1 MLHYRFQGG
10 AVREGRGSGRPTC
23 AHGLDRLQRPA
34 STPRKTEQCRRTR
47 PSDHDIHVNEG
58 QTHGLEH
65 VVQTGLVDDLIFALL
80 PLTPRILSL
89 VAQPNSIDRARSND
103 PQRDAGALLCGFQGA
118 DGLEESLG
126 AGSDRFFGYGA
137 AGAGVGLLAV
147 GVPDALADE
156 ERIGLDLKLV
166 SGAQMVVWRDL
177 FLGAAASFDLAFYG
191 GRRGAAALPG
201 EPTHFRTERL
211 RFRLIGRRHSYALWN
226 PRARRSS
233 SLISCMSRSRNLSAA
248 TIAPETH
255 SQGLPATV
263 RLGPFGGESLSFDS
277 TPIF

>member
-1 MLHYRFQGG
+1 MRFMAPDPSGG
-10 AVREGRGSGRPTC
+10 YVWRP
-23 AHGLDRLQRPA
+23 DRLLRMSVGA
-34 STPRKTEQCRRTR
+34 SF
-47 PSDHDIHVNEG
+47 
-58 QTHGLEH
+58 EH
-65 VVQTGLVDDLIFALL
+65 APLRFTDSSYSGEEFRFL
-80 PLTPRILSL
+80 PVLR
-89 VAQPNSIDRARSND
+89 
-103 PQRDAGALLCGFQGA
+103 
-118 DGLEESLG
+118 LG

-147 GVPDALADE
+147 GVPGALADE

-177 FLGAAASFDLAFYG
+177 FLEAAASFDLASYG

-201 EPTHFRTERL
+201 EPTHFRTDRL

-255 SQGLPATV
+255 SQGQPATV

-277 TPIF
+277 TPVF